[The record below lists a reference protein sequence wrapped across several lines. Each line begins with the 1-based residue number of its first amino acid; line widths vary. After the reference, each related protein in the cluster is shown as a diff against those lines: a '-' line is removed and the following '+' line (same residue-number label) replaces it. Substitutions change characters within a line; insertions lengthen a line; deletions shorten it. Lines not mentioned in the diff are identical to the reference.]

1 MSSYDLIWYLINLIL
16 NEQEKKLD
24 TNEKTKRRLVIIF
37 SRSVRY
43 YTSVFLQKK
52 N

>member
-24 TNEKTKRRLVIIF
+24 TNEK
-37 SRSVRY
+37 
-43 YTSVFLQKK
+43 QKED
-52 N
+52 

>member
-24 TNEKTKRRLVIIF
+24 ANEK
-37 SRSVRY
+37 
-43 YTSVFLQKK
+43 QKED
-52 N
+52 

>member
-24 TNEKTKRRLVIIF
+24 TNEKQVL
-37 SRSVRY
+37 
-43 YTSVFLQKK
+43 
-52 N
+52 